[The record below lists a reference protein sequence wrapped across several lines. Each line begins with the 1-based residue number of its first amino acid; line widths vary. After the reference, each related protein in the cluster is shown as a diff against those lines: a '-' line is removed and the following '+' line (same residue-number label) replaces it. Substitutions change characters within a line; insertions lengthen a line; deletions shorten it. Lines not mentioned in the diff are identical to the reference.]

1 MVQNN
6 DLLMDDLD
14 DNLKGLGDA
23 FGSDWEDL
31 PTEETE
37 TKEKPVTEAVSDEPD
52 EDLPGQLAVD
62 VYEKGDYLIVKA
74 RTAGVD
80 KKDLSVSISD
90 GILTISGVLVGGDDI
105 EGTDFH
111 MQECYW
117 GEFNRS
123 LALPVQVK
131 EDNIQAVLK
140 EGVLTITFEKA
151 KRDIGVVVP
160 VQ

>member
-6 DLLMDDLD
+6 DLLMDDLND
-14 DNLKGLGDA
+14 DVLTDLGSA
-23 FGSDWEDL
+23 FGNDWDSPISEN
-31 PTEETE
+31 PVE
-37 TKEKPVTEAVSDEPD
+37 EKPVEEVSEEIE

-62 VYEKGDYLIVKA
+62 VYEKGDNLIVKA
-74 RTAGVD
+74 RTAGVN
-80 KKDLSVSISD
+80 KKDLNVSISD

-105 EGTDFH
+105 EGTDFY

-123 LALPVQVK
+123 LSLPVQVK

-140 EGVLTITFEKA
+140 EGVLTITFEK
-151 KRDIGVVVP
+151 DIKEVGKIID